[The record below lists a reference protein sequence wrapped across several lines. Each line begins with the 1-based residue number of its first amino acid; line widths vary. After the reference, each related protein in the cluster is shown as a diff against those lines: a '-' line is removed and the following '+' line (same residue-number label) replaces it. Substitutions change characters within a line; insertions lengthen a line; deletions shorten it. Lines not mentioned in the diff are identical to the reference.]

1 MPQVLGCHTV
11 ALSRQLTLKVNT
23 HSRSGQEQG
32 MSNAGRGAALPD
44 SEPTV
49 DAITWAYVEA
59 AGGDALAALRL
70 AVADALY
77 SLAEMDRRTRQVQRI
92 RVGANAGQRG
102 AL

>member
-11 ALSRQLTLKVNT
+11 ALSRQLTLKALQNV
-23 HSRSGQEQG
+23 
-32 MSNAGRGAALPD
+32 GRGVGLPYNN
-44 SEPTV
+44 EPTV

-70 AVADALY
+70 TVADALY